1 MLKITENR
9 IMRSRDRITVTTDD
23 TETVIATDCAVA
35 VDGGYVGIFIS
46 TELMLRKTYLRVS
59 TSIING
65 DQYYPQIC
73 VRASIDSNTR
83 WSYTIEKG
91 QELGHLI
98 ITEIET
104 ISDDEEDMRG

>member
-1 MLKITENR
+1 M
-9 IMRSRDRITVTTDD
+9 
-23 TETVIATDCAVA
+23 
-35 VDGGYVGIFIS
+35 
-46 TELMLRKTYLRVS
+46 S

-98 ITEIET
+98 NTEIET